1 MIFNKKFIFFLA
13 ACLLFSG
20 LGYKNGYISKAFTNK
35 AFAEDNKEKDTEGSS
50 QAEGDVPCPECPE
63 CPDAAKIVLRGLE
76 EKRIQVEKSQQ
87 ELAQEKKEL
96 ERYEEQ
102 IDEKLVNMETLKK
115 QISDDMALLEAKKT
129 RKELEK
135 EAAYE
140 AKIARL
146 VKMYA
151 GMKPKNAAQIVNKM
165 SLEVAQE
172 IFLRMREASASEILA
187 NVDSEKAANI
197 SARLAFKRK

>member
-1 MIFNKKFIFFLA
+1 MILNKKFIFFLA

-35 AFAEDNKEKDTEGSS
+35 AFAEDNKEKDT
-50 QAEGDVPCPECPE
+50 EGDVPCPECPE

-102 IDEKLVNMETLKK
+102 IDEKLVSLETLKK
-115 QISDDMALLEAKKT
+115 QISDDMALLETKKT

-151 GMKPKNAAQIVNKM
+151 GMKPKKAAQIVDQM
-165 SLEVAQE
+165 TLDVAQ
-172 IFLRMREASASEILA
+172 
-187 NVDSEKAANI
+187 
-197 SARLAFKRK
+197 